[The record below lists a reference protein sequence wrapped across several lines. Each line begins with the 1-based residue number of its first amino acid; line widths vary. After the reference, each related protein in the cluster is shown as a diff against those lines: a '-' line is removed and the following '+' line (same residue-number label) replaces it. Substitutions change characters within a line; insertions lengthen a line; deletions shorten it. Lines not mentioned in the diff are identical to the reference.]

1 MKPTCIHKAFFQAKW
16 TALWGCCAIRGETEV
31 AYEGSDNKNRNS
43 ESSFFLVKTEK
54 LLFLLDA

>member
-1 MKPTCIHKAFFQAKW
+1 MDSLVGLLCNP
-16 TALWGCCAIRGETEV
+16 IRGETEV